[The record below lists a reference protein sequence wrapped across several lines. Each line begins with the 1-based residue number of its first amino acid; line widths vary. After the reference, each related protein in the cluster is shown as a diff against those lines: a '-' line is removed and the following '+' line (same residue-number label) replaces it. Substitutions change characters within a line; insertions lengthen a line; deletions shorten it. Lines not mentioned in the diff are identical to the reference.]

1 LLIGHTAFKAKAKV
15 IGLEDYITDF
25 QNPQVSTYINV
36 FASVDALVVFKMQM
50 QTKDKLYI
58 SMRNAQK
65 LYTYR

>member
-1 LLIGHTAFKAKAKV
+1 MLIGHTAFKAKAKV